1 MLNNIFKKTCAITA
15 VVAGNMVAFG
25 MINDRE
31 LTVDCFGT
39 MTSCLAI
46 GVTLLDQF
54 VNQNITNNK
63 CLQYGL
69 IIPESFLVMGA
80 FTGCLG
86 KAEVYLD
93 DLKNLDP
100 SVVVL
105 TVSVMIQAGLFK
117 GIIDHSTPELDLAKI
132 DSIDNIDPN
141 SIFVDQTAEVSSE
154 LSTTTDSIQIDEGNI
169 ALEIDIVE
177 IN

>member
-15 VVAGNMVAFG
+15 VVAGNMAAFG
-25 MINDRE
+25 MVTNNKASAC
-31 LTVDCFGT
+31 VFAAV
-39 MTSCLAI
+39 TSLFAG

-69 IIPESFLVMGA
+69 IIPESFLVIGA
-80 FTGCLG
+80 FSVSLG
-86 KAEVYLD
+86 DAERYWK
-93 DLKNLDP
+93 DLKNFDP
-100 SVVVL
+100 FLLVFN
-105 TVSVMIQAGLFK
+105 VSVMIQALLYK

-169 ALEIDIVE
+169 AY